1 MHLSSRRRSLGGG
14 GGGQGEGHVVG
25 EKGGGWTVA
34 ETFSRGDGGI
44 SGGGGG
50 TGSAEFEPEG
60 GALCTGL
67 AIGVQQL
74 GLQRRQQLNSLVTD
88 DPRCQILLTW
98 DGIQY

>member
-1 MHLSSRRRSLGGG
+1 MLLSSRRRNLTGG
-14 GGGQGEGHVVG
+14 GGGQGGGHVEGEDGGEWIVVG
-25 EKGGGWTVA
+25 
-34 ETFSRGDGGI
+34 TFFRGDGGI

-50 TGSAEFEPEG
+50 TGSAGFGSQG
-60 GALCTGL
+60 GTLCPGP

-74 GLQRRQQLNSLVTD
+74 GLQRRQHLNSLVTD